1 MKLLA
6 SDYDDTFYV
15 SEEGIKENIEKV
27 KEFKKD
33 NIFLIATGRSY
44 EEFMEKD
51 NIYHIP
57 YDYLILNHGT
67 TIIKEGKVI
76 YSKYINYSILEEL
89 IKDLN
94 VEISKYYRIS
104 NEIEMDNHELTP
116 YTNKVRVKYY
126 DKEYAKEK
134 CNFITNKYGKYV
146 TSHYVSKGY
155 ALEIVNN
162 NVDKSIAIEY
172 VRNLEGIN
180 KQDVYT
186 VGDGVTDKLML
197 TTFNGFK
204 MENSCL
210 EIEKLDISK
219 VSSVSELID
228 IMGS

>member
-134 CNFITNKYGKYV
+134 CNFITNKYGEYV

-155 ALEIVNN
+155 ALEIVNKS
-162 NVDKSIAIEY
+162 VDKSIAIDY

-180 KQDVYT
+180 KKDVYT

>member
-44 EEFMEKD
+44 EEFMDKD

-57 YDYLILNHGT
+57 YDYLIINHGT
-67 TIIKEGKVI
+67 TIVKDGKVI
-76 YSKYINYSILEEL
+76 YSKYIDYSILEEL
-89 IKDLN
+89 LRDLN
-94 VEISKYYRIS
+94 VDTAKYYNIS

-180 KQDVYT
+180 KKDVYT

>member
-180 KQDVYT
+180 KKDVYT